1 MWTNK
6 DHNNFT
12 PKGFPFSTTQLE
24 KNRTCSSS
32 IYSSPPSAIR
42 QPLLPA
48 SENKRNPSHPNNDV
62 SLLHVIRKVPAG
74 DSPYIRAKHVQLV
87 DKNPGKAVSLFWAAI
102 NSGDRVDSALK
113 DMAAAMKQLNRSD
126 EAIEAIKSF
135 RHLCPFEAQESLDN
149 IMLELYKRSGRLEE
163 QIELLESKLNDI
175 EGATMQKMNRTRLA
189 RSQGKK
195 IQITRGQEYSRL
207 LGNLAWAYLQQ
218 DNYKLAEEIYRKALY
233 LGTDK
238 NKQCNLAICLM
249 YMNQMTEAKFLLN
262 TVENANKT
270 REMHES
276 YAKSY
281 ERAIEV
287 MHELE
292 SCKSHAENNTKF
304 SSFLSRNKAT
314 DCGEEGKKGNSRSM
328 QTDAEFEYKK
338 IDLSPFP
345 TRNMPRTS
353 FTQPRIGNKE
363 DPKGGCFRKL
373 EIEQPA
379 EENDLEVKLPA
390 ASSETSVI
398 PLMREARKCRKKWGD
413 MMEEEEEEYV
423 DENVDCCNMMDEK
436 MESLD
441 INDGYRIQ
449 PGAGNRT
456 VKRSLAFDVD
466 ENMWFSNES

>member
-12 PKGFPFSTTQLE
+12 PTGFPFSTTQLE
-24 KNRTCSSS
+24 KNRTCSSN

-48 SENKRNPSHPNNDV
+48 SEKKWNRSQSNNDANLV
-62 SLLHVIRKVPAG
+62 HKVPAG

-163 QIELLESKLNDI
+163 QIELLKSKLKEI
-175 EGATMQKMNRTRLA
+175 EDATMQKMNRTRLA

-195 IQITRGQEYSRL
+195 IQITMGQEYSRL

-218 DNYKLAEEIYRKALY
+218 DHYKLAEEIYRKALS
-233 LGTDK
+233 LEPDK

-249 YMNQMTEAKFLLN
+249 YMNQMTEAKFLLS
-262 TVENANKT
+262 TVGNSNKT

-292 SCKSHAENNTKF
+292 SCKYHAENNTKF
-304 SSFLSRNKAT
+304 SWFLSRNKAI
-314 DCGEEGKKGNSRSM
+314 DCGEEGKKGNSESM

-338 IDLSPFP
+338 ID
-345 TRNMPRTS
+345 MPRTP
-353 FTQPRIGNKE
+353 FTQPRIGNKA
-363 DPKGGCFRKL
+363 DSDGGCFRKL

-379 EENDLEVKLPA
+379 EKNDLEVRLPA
-390 ASSETSVI
+390 ASSEMSVM
-398 PLMREARKCRKKWGD
+398 PLMTVARKCRKKWGD
-413 MMEEEEEEYV
+413 MMEEEEEYV

-441 INDGYRIQ
+441 INDGYRTQ
-449 PGAGNRT
+449 PGAGKRT
-456 VKRSLAFDVD
+456 VKRSLAFDRSQKANQD
-466 ENMWFSNES
+466 ENLWCSSETKVTLQF